1 MHQTKDFMN
10 QYRPSMDISFFARPS
25 GGRSTRRS
33 GRRLRLSMALLTLLA
48 LPLWCGAQK
57 TTVYSDA
64 MSAFKRGESLFASGA
79 FGQAMQEYRQAM
91 ELAGPA
97 NEPAWQSLKTKA
109 ALGYATAAIRIGLPD
124 GEKMMVDFIRQHQPD
139 PIAGQAQ
146 LEVANYFYNAREY
159 DKAITFYR
167 QINTDYLTYTLRA
180 EVHFKLGYSHFVRK
194 QFQEAEFNF
203 IQVKDMEGEYFYA
216 ANYYYGLCRF
226 FADAYPDAIGA
237 FRRVEN
243 SREYQAHVPYYITQ
257 IYFAQRDFDQ
267 LIRYAVPKLADTSI
281 KNLREMNQ
289 LVGQAYFEKA
299 DFASALPYLE
309 KYGDNTA
316 RMREEEFYQLAFCQ
330 YKMGKYAEA
339 ARNFNELTQ
348 VQSPLGQMALY
359 YLGDCHL
366 KLRDK
371 QSARSAFAA
380 ASRLSFDPAI
390 QETSLLHFAKL
401 SYELRF
407 EKEALAALQSFGPSS
422 SYYGEAQ
429 ALMGQLFL
437 SIRDYGQAISTLES
451 IPNKTGKLKE
461 AYQQVLYRQGI
472 QFARDGKL
480 AEASS
485 SLSKSLETAVNQEVK
500 ALTLYWLGDV
510 LHQRQDYNRSI
521 DFLNQ
526 FLTLSKSVKNLPE
539 ESSVHTANY
548 LQGYNYLKKGNFTT
562 AQSYFQDAVAGIKR
576 NRRSLRNKE
585 VKDGILGDATLRAG
599 DCMFKK
605 NQYRDAIR
613 YYDEAI
619 QAAYPGF
626 EYALYQ
632 KAIIEGLRGNT
643 TEKILALEDLVGKFP
658 ASDYADDAFYQMGMV
673 YQEMN
678 QAARASDAFRELVE
692 KYPLTPLFNAAL
704 LRLGLIAYNQGN
716 TQNAI
721 SFYKQVFSHS
731 PEKSEADA
739 ALAALREIYIKDL
752 GDPDGFNSFLET
764 VPGFKIDTAQKD
776 ENAFAA
782 AESAY
787 ESGNYDRAVSA
798 YSDYIAKYPNGIHI
812 QAARYHR
819 AESYLLQRQYTQA
832 LKDLDWLVDQ
842 GQGRFYVDAVGKAA
856 RILYHNEQDF
866 EKAFQYFS
874 RWEAIV
880 TDADDKLEA
889 QVGLL
894 YAAYRL
900 DKQESVAAAAQKVLN
915 NPGATNAQLGTAHFF
930 TGKLAFDRKDYRNAA
945 TAFEH
950 TISLIDNEQSA
961 EARYLIAQVL
971 YQRRELEKAK
981 DQCMQNNTANA
992 DYPVWAGKSI
1002 LLLSDIYA
1010 EQNDLFS
1017 ARTVLELL
1025 IENYTVP
1032 NDDILPAARQKLES
1046 LKRLEAGESRLERDD
1061 DFMDDDGTDN

>member
-1 MHQTKDFMN
+1 
-10 QYRPSMDISFFARPS
+10 
-25 GGRSTRRS
+25 
-33 GRRLRLSMALLTLLA
+33 MAL
-48 LPLWCGAQK
+48 PYWCGAQK

-64 MSAFKRGESLFASGA
+64 LAAYKRGLSFFDNGA
-79 FGQAMQEYRQAM
+79 FGQAMQEYRQAVD
-91 ELAGPA
+91 LLGPA
-97 NEPAWQSLKTKA
+97 NEPTWQSVRTKA

-124 GEKMMVDFIRQHQPD
+124 GEKLMVDFIRQHQPD
-139 PIAGQAQ
+139 PIAGQA
-146 LEVANYFYNAREY
+146 LIEVANYFHNAREY
-159 DKAITFYR
+159 DKAIDFFS
-167 QINTDYLTYTLRA
+167 QVNTDHLSYALRS
-180 EVHFKLGYSHFVRK
+180 EVLFKLGYSYFVRK
-194 QFQEAEFNF
+194 QFQEAEYNF
-203 IQVKDMEGEYFYA
+203 IQVKDMEGAYYYA

-226 FADAYPDAIGA
+226 FSDAYSEAITA
-237 FRRVEN
+237 FRRVEHA
-243 SREYQAHVPYYITQ
+243 RDYQPHVPYYITQ

-309 KYGDNTA
+309 KYGENTA

-330 YKMGKYAEA
+330 YKMNKYDAA
-339 ARNFNELTQ
+339 ARNFHELTQ

-359 YLGDCHL
+359 YLGDSQLRL
-366 KLRDK
+366 KDK
-371 QSARSAFAA
+371 QSARNAFAA
-380 ASRLSFDPAI
+380 ASRMSFDPAI

-429 ALMGQLFL
+429 SLMGQLFL
-437 SIRDYGQAISTLES
+437 SIRDYGQAVGTLEA
-451 IPNKTGKLKE
+451 IPNKTAKLKE
-461 AYQQVLYRQGI
+461 AYQQVLYRQGM
-472 QFARDGKL
+472 QYAKDGKL
-480 AEASS
+480 NEAASA
-485 SLSKSLETAVNQEVK
+485 LSKSLETAVNQEIK
-500 ALTLYWLGDV
+500 ALSLFWLGDV

-521 DFLNQ
+521 DYLNQ
-526 FLTLSKSVKNLPE
+526 FLTLSKSVRNLPE
-539 ESSVHTANY
+539 ESSPFTANY
-548 LQGYNYLKKGNFTT
+548 LQGYNYLKKGNYTT

-576 NRRSLRNKE
+576 NRRTIRNKE

-643 TEKILALEDLVGKFP
+643 TEKILALEDLVAKFP
-658 ASDYADDAFYQMGMV
+658 ASDYADDAYYQMGTV

-678 QAARASDAFRELVE
+678 QMVRASDAFRGLVE
-692 KYPLTPLFNAAL
+692 KYPHTPLFNAAL

-716 TQNAI
+716 TQYAI
-721 SFYKQVFSHS
+721 NFYKQVFSHS
-731 PEKSEADA
+731 PEKPEADA
-739 ALAALREIYIKDL
+739 ALAALREIYLKDL
-752 GDPDGFNSFLET
+752 GDPEGFNSFLET
-764 VPGFKIDTAQKD
+764 VPGFKIDNAQKD

-782 AESAY
+782 AEAAY
-787 ESGNYDRAVSA
+787 ESGNYDRAISA
-798 YSDYIAKYPNGIHI
+798 YSDYLAKYPNGIHV

-819 AESYLLQRQYTQA
+819 AESFLVQRQYSQA
-832 LKDLDWLVDQ
+832 LKDLDWLVDKE
-842 GQGRFYVDAVGKAA
+842 QGRYYVDAVGKAA

-866 EKAFQYFS
+866 ERAFQYFS

-880 TDADDKLEA
+880 TDPDDKLEA

-900 DKQESVAAAAQKVLN
+900 DKPDAVAAAAQKVLN

-930 TGKLAFDRKDYRNAA
+930 SGKLSFDKKDYRNAA
-945 TAFEH
+945 TSFEQ

-961 EARYLIAQVL
+961 EARYLIAQIL

-981 DQCMQNNTANA
+981 EQCMQNNTANA
-992 DYPVWAGKSI
+992 DYPFWAGKSI

-1025 IENYTVP
+1025 IENYSVQD
-1032 NDDILPAARQKLES
+1032 DDILPAARQKLES
-1046 LKRLEAGESRLERDD
+1046 LKRLEAGESRLEREN
-1061 DFMDDDGTDN
+1061 DFMDDGSGN